1 MIRAAIKV
9 KNNRWALMMVVIL
22 LSIDAVLTAQSAP
35 THSYTVDV
43 FDVGTGLS
51 VLVRGPSWNVLFDG
65 GSNDESNKFN
75 RLPDLMAAAGL
86 ASDSHLDYVI
96 LSHPHT
102 DHDLLLD
109 DILDNYSVGE
119 IWDSG
124 AVNQVCSYFNFIK
137 AVERE
142 QQATNAVYRTAIH
155 TKGSSHM
162 PVFKGHSC
170 FGPSKTDT
178 PKLKFGER
186 LIGAETS
193 HGNPTQVK
201 FDDGAKMT
209 LLYGTD
215 PHAAD
220 FRDNDKSYNDFSFVV
235 SLLLGGKTVLLMGDA
250 QGGPRATPRDHP
262 DVDHTIEKKLL
273 DCCMDLIQADFM
285 VVGHHGSETSSR
297 NEFLDAVD
305 GRDTRDVD
313 GLAPVVANSQ
323 TMHYVISAGPHKYS
337 SVQLPDEVVVEDLR
351 GRFSQPDKHVW
362 RTDLHDLA
370 CDDKNNNV
378 LSSCPSEV
386 FTPCINRDPS
396 NGDKIGHPRSGR
408 YGGCDN
414 VRAVINGSEMVVSY
428 WPR

>member
-1 MIRAAIKV
+1 MIGISK
-9 KNNRWALMMVVIL
+9 NRWVLVLAVTIL
-22 LSIDAVLTAQSAP
+22 GAGTNIAAQPPEADP
-35 THSYTVDV
+35 SYTVDV

-65 GSNDESNKFN
+65 GSNDESNKYN
-75 RLPDLMAAAGL
+75 RLLDLIPAAGL
-86 ASDSHLDYVI
+86 ANGSHLDFVI

-102 DHDLLLD
+102 DHDLLID
-109 DILDNYSVGE
+109 DVLDNYSVGE

-124 AVNQVCSYFNFIK
+124 AVNQVCSYFDFVK
-137 AVERE
+137 AVERK
-142 QQATNAVYRTAIH
+142 QGSSDAVYRTAIH
-155 TKGSSHM
+155 TKGDSHM
-162 PVFKGHSC
+162 PIFKGHSC
-170 FGPSKTDT
+170 FGPSKTNT

-193 HGNPTQVK
+193 HDNPTQVT

-215 PHAAD
+215 PHAPD
-220 FRDNDKSYNDFSFVV
+220 YRDNDKSYNDFSFVV
-235 SLLLGGKTVLLMGDA
+235 SLELGSKTILLMGDA

-273 DCCMDLIQADFM
+273 DCCMDLLPADFM

-305 GRDTRDVD
+305 GRDTRD
-313 GLAPVVANSQ
+313 APGEAPMVPNRR

-337 SVQLPDEVVVEDLR
+337 SVQLPDEVVVDDLR
-351 GRFSQPDKHVW
+351 GRFSKPDRHVW

-378 LSSCPSEV
+378 VPCRPARK
-386 FTPCINRDPS
+386 FTPCIARETTGS
-396 NGDKIGHPRSGR
+396 DKIGHPKSGP

-414 VRAVINGSEMVVSY
+414 VRAVITGSNIVVSY
-428 WPR
+428 WPP